1 MTLLKR
7 HNPVLERSLRNY
19 LKAGDTQ
26 GLRLFLEELSNQ
38 EFRTAGYLLSE
49 RLLLETTDGKDT
61 FWHFFLELV
70 PYNAKAYLGTFLK
83 AAVTLYK
90 EGKLQL
96 DESALTQFS
105 KTASPIDCR
114 KLLRTFL
121 PVLKF
126 CMEVRQLMR
135 LFSSDE
141 IETQIAILMSA
152 GTLPSYYE
160 MFQQFKK
167 LEHDSMMLRHYCI
180 LLMQRGDNLSYNMAS
195 IMQSY
200 FGLGELPGTFSL
212 RLRTYELSR
221 LDGSYELFKK
231 EILKR

>member
-1 MTLLKR
+1 
-7 HNPVLERSLRNY
+7 
-19 LKAGDTQ
+19 
-26 GLRLFLEELSNQ
+26 
-38 EFRTAGYLLSE
+38 
-49 RLLLETTDGKDT
+49 
-61 FWHFFLELV
+61 
-70 PYNAKAYLGTFLK
+70 
-83 AAVTLYK
+83 
-90 EGKLQL
+90 
-96 DESALTQFS
+96 
-105 KTASPIDCR
+105 
-114 KLLRTFL
+114 
-121 PVLKF
+121 
-126 CMEVRQLMR
+126 
-135 LFSSDE
+135 
-141 IETQIAILMSA
+141 MSA

-167 LEHDSMMLRHYCI
+167 LEHDLMMLRHYCI